1 MSNGNGESNLT
12 GLGKEPTEAQL
23 LEMDHDIERSLR
35 NDGLR
40 NADMEEVGWNRYRQL
55 INMLRGHDNTREI
68 GEDLKL
74 LVRFASATH
83 QYLRREK
90 ELDYVLKAF
99 QELPLGPKGIH
110 F

>member
-1 MSNGNGESNLT
+1 MSNGNGET
-12 GLGKEPTEAQL
+12 GLTSEER
-23 LEMDHDIERSLR
+23 EMLSELDNDIETALS
-35 NDGLR
+35 NDTLR
-40 NADMEEVGWNRYRQL
+40 NADLEEVGWNRYRQL

-68 GEDLKL
+68 GQDLVL

>member
-1 MSNGNGESNLT
+1 MSNGNGETDPSGMDT
-12 GLGKEPTEAQL
+12 EPTEAQL
-23 LEMDHDIERSLR
+23 SEMDRAIERALF

-40 NADMEEVGWNRYRQL
+40 TDELEEVGWNRYRQL

-90 ELDYVLKAF
+90 ELDYVLEAF
-99 QELPLGPKGIH
+99 QALPLGPKGIH

>member
-1 MSNGNGESNLT
+1 MSNGNGETDVT
-12 GLGKEPTEAQL
+12 GMAREVLSELDRDMELAL
-23 LEMDHDIERSLR
+23 L
-35 NDGLR
+35 NDTLR
-40 NADMEEVGWNRYRQL
+40 NADLEEVGWNRYRQL
-55 INMLRGHDNTREI
+55 INMLRSHDNTREI

-83 QYLRREK
+83 QFLRREK
-90 ELDYVLKAF
+90 ELDYVLEAF